1 MYKSLETPR
10 KITFPCSDHSS
21 AVSTRS
27 PGDYSLKWK
36 YYGNLTRKKPSLLSK
51 CNWIIDSRGTLGV
64 LTEGGACLQGFG
76 ETPEVLT
83 FKERAMEVFHE
94 NCPQECTGEH
104 CCALFA
110 SVLKF
115 NCLGRILTYMN
126 WKDFVLVWRVILA
139 TKDELIYTLAY
150 GWGSWANSRCLR
162 PHSRWQEIQLLASRW
177 HSEERAISL
186 SSFNC
191 RFQPKRIIG

>member
-1 MYKSLETPR
+1 MLYNDILWKQKQNKQLTKERKETNAPTFLLLGIQLSMYKSLETPR

-83 FKERAMEVFHE
+83 FKERQWKCFMRTARRNARVSI
-94 NCPQECTGEH
+94 
-104 CCALFA
+104 A
-110 SVLKF
+110 VLS
-115 NCLGRILTYMN
+115 LPRSWSLI
-126 WKDFVLVWRVILA
+126 VW
-139 TKDELIYTLAY
+139 
-150 GWGSWANSRCLR
+150 GG
-162 PHSRWQEIQLLASRW
+162 
-177 HSEERAISL
+177 
-186 SSFNC
+186 F
-191 RFQPKRIIG
+191 